1 MVFLNKALAINRKQF
16 YIDIPRFFLYF
27 AARASVGTKATA
39 SLGKSP
45 RMAIYTHLN
54 KKEAGKVAEEFSLG
68 DLVSYSG
75 IRNGSVNTHYLLET
89 KKGRFFIKID
99 EVKSELEVK
108 QELELL
114 LFLKRQGFPC
124 PQPLKSKSGKYYHEF
139 HGKCLSSSRYIDG
152 VELPLE
158 KLTAAHLELLG
169 HALANLHL
177 IGRSYKKGIDNRFG
191 FAKIMMIY
199 REVRKQLPSHLK
211 NIVRVLDDEVSY
223 LENYLDN
230 NLPKGIIHGDLFPDN
245 VKFKGSRLVGIID
258 FEAACRGKLIY
269 DLATAVNA
277 LCYLDGRYRID
288 RFEALISGYESLRPL
303 SLPEWDS
310 FPNELRFS
318 ALRFTVTRIRDFF
331 LRKMDESLRN
341 YKDFKEFFE
350 RLLILRREKTGGM
363 EDILLAM
370 ATGYDY
376 RKYQKSKPSK

>member
-1 MVFLNKALAINRKQF
+1 
-16 YIDIPRFFLYF
+16 
-27 AARASVGTKATA
+27 
-39 SLGKSP
+39 
-45 RMAIYTHLN
+45 MAIYTTLS
-54 KKEAGKVAEEFSLG
+54 KKDIAKLVDEFALG
-68 DLVSYSG
+68 DLVSFTG
-75 IRNGSVNTHYLLET
+75 TRTGSVNTHYLIET
-89 KKGRFFIKID
+89 KRAKFFAKID

-114 LFLKRQGFPC
+114 LHLRKQNFPC
-124 PQPLKSKSGKYYHEF
+124 PQPLKTKSGRYHLEF
-139 HGKCLSSSRYIDG
+139 QGKCVTVTRYVDG
-152 VELPLE
+152 VELAVENLNA
-158 KLTAAHLELLG
+158 THLSALG
-169 HALANLHL
+169 HTLANLHL

-191 FAKIMMIY
+191 FNRIVAIY
-199 REVRKQLPSHLK
+199 REVRRQMPSHLK
-211 NIVRVLDDEVSY
+211 NIVRVLDDEFSY

-230 NLPKGIIHGDLFPDN
+230 NLPKGIIHGDLFSDN
-245 VKFKGSRLVGIID
+245 VKFKGNRLTGVMD

-277 LCYLDGRYRID
+277 LCFSEERYRIE

-318 ALRFTVTRIRDFF
+318 ALRFTVTRIKDFY
-331 LRKMDESLRN
+331 LRAADDSQRV
-341 YKDFKEFFE
+341 YKDFKEFYD
-350 RLLILRREKTGGM
+350 RLLILRREKSGGM

>member
-1 MVFLNKALAINRKQF
+1 
-16 YIDIPRFFLYF
+16 
-27 AARASVGTKATA
+27 
-39 SLGKSP
+39 
-45 RMAIYTHLN
+45 MAIYTSLT
-54 KKEAGKVAEEFSLG
+54 KREAGRISDEFALG
-68 DLVSYSG
+68 DIVSFSG

-89 KKGRFFIKID
+89 KKGRFFVRID

-114 LFLKRQGFPC
+114 LYLKRQGCPC
-124 PQPLKSKSGKYYHEF
+124 PQPLKSKKGKHYYEF
-139 HGKCLSSSRYIDG
+139 HGKYLSISRYLDG
-152 VELPLE
+152 IEFPLE
-158 KLTAAHLELLG
+158 ALTSAHLEAMG
-169 HALANLHL
+169 HSLANLHL
-177 IGRSYKKGIDNRFG
+177 IGKGYKKGIDNRFG
-191 FAKIMMIY
+191 FTKIVAIY
-199 REVRKQLPSHLK
+199 RDVRKQLPSHLK
-211 NIVRVLDDEVSY
+211 NIIRVLDDETVY

-230 NLPKGIIHGDLFPDN
+230 NLPKGIIHGDFFPDN
-245 VKFKGSRLVGIID
+245 VKFRGSRVVGILD

-288 RFEALISGYESLRPL
+288 RFEPLIAGYESLRPL

-318 ALRFTVTRIRDFF
+318 ALRFTVTRIKDFY
-331 LRKMDESLRN
+331 LRKIEEEKRG
-341 YKDFKEFFE
+341 YREFKEFFD
-350 RLLILRREKTGGM
+350 RLLILRREKDGGM

>member
-1 MVFLNKALAINRKQF
+1 
-16 YIDIPRFFLYF
+16 
-27 AARASVGTKATA
+27 
-39 SLGKSP
+39 
-45 RMAIYTHLN
+45 MAIYTTLT
-54 KKEAGKVAEEFSLG
+54 KKDIAKIADEFALG
-68 DLVSYSG
+68 DLVSFTG
-75 IRNGSVNTHYLLET
+75 IKNGSVNTHYLVET
-89 KKGRFFIKID
+89 KRGRYFAKID
-99 EVKSELEVK
+99 EVKSEIEVK

-114 LFLKRQGFPC
+114 FHLRKQNFPC
-124 PQPLKSKSGKYYHEF
+124 LQPLKSKTGRF
-139 HGKCLSSSRYIDG
+139 HLDVQNKCLTVNKFIEG
-152 VELPLE
+152 TELTVEAIN
-158 KLTAAHLELLG
+158 LTHLNALG

-191 FAKIMMIY
+191 FNRIVSIY
-199 REVRKQLPSHLK
+199 RDVRRQLPTHLK
-211 NIVRVLDDEVSY
+211 NIVRVLDDEFTY

-230 NLPKGIIHGDLFPDN
+230 NLPKGIIHGDLFADN
-245 VKFKGSRLVGIID
+245 VKFKGNRLTGVMD

-277 LCYLDGRYRID
+277 LCFLGDRYQID

-318 ALRFTVTRIRDFF
+318 ALRFTVTRIKDFY
-331 LRKMDESLRN
+331 LRGTDDSQRI
-341 YKDFKEFFE
+341 YKDFKEFYD
-350 RLLILRREKTGGM
+350 RLLILRREKNGGM

>member
-1 MVFLNKALAINRKQF
+1 
-16 YIDIPRFFLYF
+16 
-27 AARASVGTKATA
+27 
-39 SLGKSP
+39 
-45 RMAIYTHLN
+45 MAIYTALN
-54 KKEAGKVAEEFSLG
+54 KRDCARIAEEFSLG
-68 DLVSYSG
+68 DLISYNG

-89 KKGRFFIKID
+89 KRGRFFLKID

-114 LFLKRQGFPC
+114 LYLRKQGCPC
-124 PQPLKSKSGKYYHEF
+124 PQSLRSKKGHYYHEF
-139 HGKCLSSSRYIDG
+139 HGKYVSVSKYIEG

-158 KLTAAHLELLG
+158 KFTSTHLEVVG
-169 HALANLHL
+169 HALADLHL
-177 IGRSYKKGIDNRFG
+177 VGRGYKKGIDNRFG
-191 FAKIMMIY
+191 FTKILSIY
-199 REVRKQLPSHLK
+199 RDVRRQLPLHLRH
-211 NIVRVLDDEVSY
+211 IVRVLDDEVAY

-245 VKFKGSRLVGIID
+245 LKIKGSRLVGIVD

-277 LCYLDGRYRID
+277 FCYLDGRYQID
-288 RFEALISGYESLRPL
+288 RFEPLITGYESLRPL

-318 ALRFTVTRIRDFF
+318 ALRFTITRIKDFY
-331 LRKMDESLRN
+331 LRKSDDSQRIF
-341 YKDFKEFFE
+341 KDFKEFFE

>member
-1 MVFLNKALAINRKQF
+1 
-16 YIDIPRFFLYF
+16 
-27 AARASVGTKATA
+27 
-39 SLGKSP
+39 
-45 RMAIYTHLN
+45 MAIYSSLT
-54 KKEAGKVAEEFSLG
+54 KREAGRIVEEFGLG
-68 DLVSYSG
+68 DLLSYTG

-89 KKGRFFIKID
+89 KRGRFFIKID
-99 EVKSELEVK
+99 EVKSEVEVK

-114 LFLKRQGFPC
+114 LYLKRQGFQC
-124 PQPLKSKSGKYYHEF
+124 LQPLKSKRGKYYQEF
-139 HGKCLSSSRYIDG
+139 HGKYLSVSRYLDG
-152 VELPLE
+152 AELPLAA
-158 KLTAAHLELLG
+158 LTPSHLGALG
-169 HALANLHL
+169 HALADLHL
-177 IGRSYKKGIDNRFG
+177 IGRGYKKGIDNRFG
-191 FAKIMMIY
+191 FTKIVTIY
-199 REVRKQLPSHLK
+199 YDVRRRLPLHLK
-211 NIVRVLDDEVSY
+211 NIIRVLDDEVSY

-245 VKFKGSRLVGIID
+245 ARLKGSRLAGIVD

-288 RFEALISGYESLRPL
+288 RFEPLINGYESLRPL

-318 ALRFTVTRIRDFF
+318 ALRFTVTRIKDFY
-331 LRKMDESLRN
+331 LRKIDENHRI
-341 YKDFKEFFE
+341 YRDFKEFFD
-350 RLLILRREKTGGM
+350 RLLILRREKSGGM

>member
-1 MVFLNKALAINRKQF
+1 
-16 YIDIPRFFLYF
+16 
-27 AARASVGTKATA
+27 
-39 SLGKSP
+39 
-45 RMAIYTHLN
+45 MAVYTPVT
-54 KKEAGKVAEEFSLG
+54 KKEVGKIVEEFGLG
-68 DLVSYSG
+68 DLISYSG
-75 IRNGSVNTHYLLET
+75 IRHGSVNTHYLVET

-99 EVKSELEVK
+99 EIKSELEVK

-114 LFLKRQGFPC
+114 LFIKRLGFPC
-124 PQPLKSKSGKYYHEF
+124 LQPIKSKTGKYYHDF
-139 HGKCLSSSRYIDG
+139 HGKCLSVSRHVDG

-158 KLTAAHLELLG
+158 KLTPSHLEVLG

-177 IGRSYKKGIDNRFG
+177 IGRGYKKGIDNRFG
-191 FAKIMMIY
+191 FSKIVTIY

-211 NIVRVLDDEVSY
+211 HIIRVLDDEASY

-245 VKFKGSRLVGIID
+245 AKFKGSRLVGIID

-288 RFEALISGYESLRPL
+288 RFEPLITGYESLRPL

-318 ALRFTVTRIRDFF
+318 ALRFTVTRIKDFF
-331 LRKMDESLRN
+331 LRPMDENQRN

>member
-1 MVFLNKALAINRKQF
+1 
-16 YIDIPRFFLYF
+16 
-27 AARASVGTKATA
+27 
-39 SLGKSP
+39 
-45 RMAIYTHLN
+45 
-54 KKEAGKVAEEFSLG
+54 
-68 DLVSYSG
+68 
-75 IRNGSVNTHYLLET
+75 
-89 KKGRFFIKID
+89 
-99 EVKSELEVK
+99 
-108 QELELL
+108 
-114 LFLKRQGFPC
+114 
-124 PQPLKSKSGKYYHEF
+124 
-139 HGKCLSSSRYIDG
+139 LS
-152 VELPLE
+152 
-158 KLTAAHLELLG
+158 ALG

-191 FAKIMMIY
+191 FNRIVAIY
-199 REVRKQLPSHLK
+199 REVRRQLPSHLK
-211 NIVRVLDDEVSY
+211 NIVRVLDDEFSY

-245 VKFKGSRLVGIID
+245 VKFKGNRLTGVMD

-277 LCYLDGRYRID
+277 LCFVEGRYRID

-318 ALRFTVTRIRDFF
+318 ALRFTVTRIKDFY
-331 LRKMDESLRN
+331 LRSADDSQRV
-341 YKDFKEFFE
+341 YKDFKEFYD
-350 RLLILRREKTGGM
+350 RLLILRREKSGGM

>member
-1 MVFLNKALAINRKQF
+1 
-16 YIDIPRFFLYF
+16 
-27 AARASVGTKATA
+27 
-39 SLGKSP
+39 
-45 RMAIYTHLN
+45 MAVYTPLN
-54 KKEAGKVAEEFSLG
+54 KKEAGKVAEEFGLG
-68 DLVSYSG
+68 DLISYSG

-89 KKGRFFIKID
+89 KRGRFFVKLD

-124 PQPLKSKSGKYYHEF
+124 PQPLKSKNGKHYHEF
-139 HGKCLSSSRYIDG
+139 HGKCLSLSRYVDG

-158 KLTAAHLELLG
+158 KLTPTHLEVLG
-169 HALANLHL
+169 HALADLHL
-177 IGRSYKKGIDNRFG
+177 IGRGYKKGIDNRFG
-191 FAKIMMIY
+191 FVKIVAVY
-199 REVRKQLPSHLK
+199 REARKHLPSHLR

-245 VKFKGSRLVGIID
+245 VKFKGSRLVGVID

-277 LCYLDGRYRID
+277 LCYVDGRYRID

-331 LRKMDESLRN
+331 LRKMDESQRN